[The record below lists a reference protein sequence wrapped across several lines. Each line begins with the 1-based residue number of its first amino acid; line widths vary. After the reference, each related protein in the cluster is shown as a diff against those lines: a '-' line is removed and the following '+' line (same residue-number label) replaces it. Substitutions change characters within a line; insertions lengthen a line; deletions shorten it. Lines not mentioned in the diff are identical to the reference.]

1 MKPCGTNKQDDGA
14 LFLASLGLGA
24 PFLEVTVLFVENPFS
39 IVILGAIAC
48 LTPLVLW
55 THTGHPRWMKL
66 LIAGLCFF
74 GALLAFE
81 RWYETDRES
90 LYRTIYQYRDLV
102 RKNEIAEL
110 MEHLHPDRRAQVSHN
125 LGKYQFLD
133 CNVSQLSRN
142 PVVSNKDGKVV
153 AEIEFLA
160 TARVADFGTGGP
172 VRIRLRM
179 EKTGPGTWMVTGVSH
194 ALLGSDHFDDSFR
207 NL

>member
-1 MKPCGTNKQDDGA
+1 MNQATGPCFLPRGA
-14 LFLASLGLGA
+14 NGA
-24 PFLEVTVLFVENPFS
+24 PVREVSVLFVENPFS

-55 THTGHPRWMKL
+55 THTGHPRWLKL

-102 RKNEIAEL
+102 RENKIAAL
-110 MEHLHPDRRAQVSHN
+110 MEHLHPNRRAQVSHN

-133 CNVSQLSRN
+133 CNVSQLSRR
-142 PVVSNKDGKVV
+142 PVISNKDGKVV
-153 AEIEFLA
+153 AEMEFLA

-172 VRIRLRM
+172 IRVRLRM
-179 EKTGPGTWMVTGVSH
+179 EKTGPGTWMVTDVFH
-194 ALLGSDHFDDSFR
+194 ASLGSEHFDDSFR